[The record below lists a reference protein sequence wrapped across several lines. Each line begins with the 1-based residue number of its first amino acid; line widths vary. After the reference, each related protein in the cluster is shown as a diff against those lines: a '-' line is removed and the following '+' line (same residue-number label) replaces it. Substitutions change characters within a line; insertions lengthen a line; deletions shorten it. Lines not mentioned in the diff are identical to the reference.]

1 MTEQGNSAF
10 VVRMPVALHEAIKA
24 KAVQEDRSMA
34 SVIRRALRAYIG
46 EGLASV
52 SQASR

>member
-1 MTEQGNSAF
+1 MTEQGGSALL
-10 VVRMPVALHEAIKA
+10 VRMPTALHEAIQA

-34 SVIRRALRAYIG
+34 AVVRQALRAYIG